1 MIIGVTGHRPKRIKG
16 QEKEIKI
23 WLENSL
29 KNLKTE
35 NNNLVLISGM
45 AQGVDQIAAYAA
57 LKTGV
62 DLWCYYPYKH
72 RLCSE
77 EEYLIDH
84 AMRIRYE
91 SEEYHRSCYTQR
103 DRRIVDDCDLLLV
116 VWDGIKAGGAWYTYN
131 YAKGHKKNILLYP
144 WKKQGQ
150 V

>member
-1 MIIGVTGHRPKRIKG
+1 MKIGVTGHRPKRIKG

-29 KNLKTE
+29 KNLKME
-35 NNNLVLISGM
+35 NDNLVLISGM
-45 AQGVDQIAAYAA
+45 AQGVDQIAAYVA

-62 DLWCYYPYKH
+62 DLHCYFPYKY
-72 RLCSE
+72 RLWPE
-77 EEYLIDH
+77 EEYLLEN
-84 AMRIRYE
+84 AAEVRYE
-91 SEEYHRSCYTQR
+91 SEEWHRSCHVKR

-116 VWDGIKAGGAWYTYN
+116 IWDGIKAGGTWYTYN
-131 YAKGHKKNILLYP
+131 YAKREGKKVLLYP

>member
-16 QEKEIKI
+16 QEEKIKI
-23 WLENSL
+23 WFENSL

-57 LKTGV
+57 LKEGV

-72 RLCSE
+72 RLWPE
-77 EEYLIDH
+77 EEYLVDH

-91 SEEYHRSCYTQR
+91 SAEYHRSCYTQR

-116 VWDGIKAGGAWYTYN
+116 VWDGIKAGGTWYTYN
-131 YAKGHKKNILLYP
+131 YARGMKKDILLYP
-144 WKKQGQ
+144 WKK
-150 V
+150 